1 MPYNKGSSGGF
12 KMSVDEMMRHDDY
25 EVFAKYLGLDYED
38 YVELIGD
45 FELSEDEVEVEYAL
59 SVF

>member
-1 MPYNKGSSGGF
+1 
-12 KMSVDEMMRHDDY
+12 MSVDEMMRHDDY